1 MAPHEDP
8 STSPEN
14 QLPGILGPKPRAR
27 RPRRRRCL
35 LKGCRRKFRPQQPR
49 ARYCSEA
56 CRERAR
62 QWRAWK
68 TRRRYRQSANGKQKR
83 QAESRRYRERR
94 PRQKEKLPP
103 RAPRGSSL
111 QNFFVLLR
119 PSRVLCGVPA
129 HPTITVAAI
138 LFSDLPARSG
148 ASSGTRTALASTNT
162 WDGRQRRAGKR
173 PAPCV
178 DKTLPIS
185 SGHIAVAA
193 AVSIIS
199 TCA

>member
-35 LKGCRRKFRPQQPR
+35 LKGCRRKFGPQQPR

-68 TRRRYRQSANGKQKR
+68 ARRRYRQSANGKQKR

-94 PRQKEKLPP
+94 PRPEGKITPAGTARVIP
-103 RAPRGSSL
+103 T
-111 QNFFVLLR
+111 NFLVLLR
-119 PSRVLCGVPA
+119 PSGVLCGVPA

-162 WDGRQRRAGKR
+162 WDGRQRRAGKGPLR
-173 PAPCV
+173 ASIKPCRYRL
-178 DKTLPIS
+178 DILPS
-185 SGHIAVAA
+185 PLLSR
-193 AVSIIS
+193 
-199 TCA
+199 